1 MKVRDLLEILN
12 QADPESI
19 VLYMTQYADTDES
32 DEVREVDIPTEL
44 WTYERGRYGAVNTRR
59 TIPALPNRAQTAT
72 AMSSTKASALSCY
85 PMGRR
90 TCDLNHDDAEI

>member
-44 WTYERGRYGAVNTRR
+44 WTYERGRYGGSEYEAH
-59 TIPALPNRAQTAT
+59 
-72 AMSSTKASALSCY
+72 Y
-85 PMGRR
+85 PG
-90 TCDLNHDDAEI
+90 TP

>member
-44 WTYERGRYGAVNTRR
+44 WTYERGRYGGSEYEAHYPGT
-59 TIPALPNRAQTAT
+59 PEPRADRY
-72 AMSSTKASALSCY
+72 SDVVCESERVVVLSDG
-85 PMGRR
+85 PTNLRFESR
-90 TCDLNHDDAEI
+90 